1 MIFDRVLKSIDEGRS
16 GGNEGI
22 PHGFD
27 RLSNYIPNIQKS
39 RYTVIAGGSGAGKS
53 ALGETMYVFNPLDW
67 FIENKDKTDIKL
79 NVNYFSFEI
88 SEDRIISKQI
98 ARKLFKDYNI
108 ILDVNYI
115 LSFGKNRINQEHYD
129 LVRGYRDYF
138 ECLSDYLTIY
148 DIEGH
153 NPTGIRKTLINYAN
167 QHGEFNKVNNKLVYT
182 EKDENLYT
190 INLIDHLRL
199 VPRENG
205 YSTKENIDKLSEYL
219 MWTRNYCKFTNVVLA
234 QTNRNVGNIERRK
247 LEGEDLSISLDD
259 ISDSASPA
267 QDSDLVLG
275 IISPHKYG
283 IGNYRGYKVDKLQNR
298 MRSVNIV
305 KNRDGE
311 ADKSLGLLFIGEN
324 GYFKELPKKEDMTDR
339 IYTSIMN
346 LKSSI

>member
-1 MIFDRVLKSIDEGRS
+1 MIFDKVLEKIDEGRL

-22 PHGFD
+22 PHGLE
-27 RLSNYIPNIQKS
+27 RLSNYIPNIQKA
-39 RYTVIAGGSGAGKS
+39 RYNIIAGGSGAGKS
-53 ALGETMYVFNPLDW
+53 AIGETMYVFNPLDW
-67 FIENKDKTDIKL
+67 YIENKDNTNIKL
-79 NVNYFSFEI
+79 KINYFSFEI

-98 ARKLFKDYNI
+98 ARKIFKDYNM

-115 LSFGKNRINQEHYD
+115 LSYGKNRISKEHYD
-129 LVRGYRDYF
+129 IVLGYRDYF
-138 ECLSDYLTIY
+138 DSVSDYLTIY

-153 NPTGIRKTLINYAN
+153 NPTGIRKTLINYAEEN
-167 QHGEFNKVNNKLVYT
+167 GKFEKINNKLTYT
-182 EKDENLYT
+182 ENDENLYT
-190 INLIDHLRL
+190 INIIDHLRL

-205 YSTKENIDKLSEYL
+205 YNVKENIDKLSEYL
-219 MWTRNYCKFTNVVLA
+219 MWTRNYCKFTNVALA

-247 LEGEDLSISLDD
+247 LDGEDLSVTLDD
-259 ISDSASPA
+259 ISDSSSPA

-283 IGNYRGYKVDKLQNR
+283 IGLYRGYKVDRLQNR
-298 MRSVNIV
+298 MRALNIV

-324 GYFKELPKKEDMTDR
+324 GFFKELPRVDQMNDM
-339 IYTSIMN
+339 IYSSISN